1 MLGEIIMENEKINLL
16 DIIDR
21 KTLQS
26 LQDAFAEATGMA
38 ALTTDD
44 TGSVTE
50 LSNGT
55 DFCMNF
61 TRNSPIGCE
70 RCNKCDL
77 QGGEESSK
85 TGRPAVYYCHGGL
98 VDFAAPIVL
107 NGQHIGSLI
116 GGQVLP
122 EEPDEEKF
130 RKIATEIGVDPDA
143 YIEALRK
150 IKIVPKEQIDAA
162 ANLLYQMANALSQ
175 VGYQRMMAVQK
186 TSESESIV
194 NEINAKFEDI
204 NKRIDSVTE
213 SMGSLAEFCNE
224 IEGATQQ
231 SVKAVENTDNIVKAI
246 ETASTQLTLIGF
258 NASIE
263 AKRAGGVSGA
273 SFNVIAQEVRSL
285 ANRNTKQAGE
295 VEATL
300 TEIKK
305 AINNINQQLAS
316 VNEAAEKNSAAVEEL
331 RNLLKETSELVH
343 SMK

>member
-1 MLGEIIMENEKINLL
+1 MNNDNITLL

-21 KTLQS
+21 RTLQS
-26 LQDAFAEATGMA
+26 LQDAFADATGMA

-61 TRNSPIGCE
+61 TRRSRVGCE

-98 VDFAAPIVL
+98 VDFAAPIIL
-107 NGQHIGSLI
+107 NGKHIGSLI

-122 EEPDEEKF
+122 EPPDEEKF
-130 RKIATEIGVDPDA
+130 RKIAKEIDVDPDK

-150 IKIVPKEQIDAA
+150 IKIVPKAQIDAA

-175 VGYQRMMAVQK
+175 VGYQRLLAVQK
-186 TSESESIV
+186 TGESEAAIEGINEKFDAVQNQIDVVCEDMASV
-194 NEINAKFEDI
+194 NSAFEDI
-204 NKRIDSVTE
+204 ERATDS
-213 SMGSLAEFCNE
+213 
-224 IEGATQQ
+224 
-231 SVKAVENTDNIVKAI
+231 SVRAVESTDSIIKAI
-246 ETASTQLTLIGF
+246 ESASTQLTLIGF

-263 AKRAGGVSGA
+263 AKRAGAAGA
-273 SFNVIAQEVRSL
+273 GFNVIAQEVRTL
-285 ANRNTKQAGE
+285 ADRNTKLAGE
-295 VEATL
+295 VESTL
-300 TEIKK
+300 SDIKK
-305 AINNINQQLAS
+305 AINGINEQLKSMTAN
-316 VNEAAEKNSAAVEEL
+316 VNENAKSIAE
-331 RNLLKETSELVH
+331 LKTMLDETSELVH
-343 SMK
+343 SIK

>member
-1 MLGEIIMENEKINLL
+1 MNNENITLL

-21 KTLQS
+21 QTLQS
-26 LQDAFAEATGMA
+26 LQDAFADATGMA

-61 TRNSPIGCE
+61 TRASKVGCE

-98 VDFAAPIVL
+98 VDFAAPIIL
-107 NGQHIGSLI
+107 NGKHIGSLI

-130 RKIATEIGVDPDA
+130 RKIAAEIGVDPDE
-143 YIEALRK
+143 YIEALKK

-162 ANLLYQMANALSQ
+162 ANLLYQMANALSE
-175 VGYQRMMAVQK
+175 VGYQRMLAVQK
-186 TSESESIV
+186 STESEAALD
-194 NEINAKFEDI
+194 EINAKFDAI
-204 NKRIDSVTE
+204 QQQIDTVTNQ
-213 SMGSLAEFCNE
+213 MANVNDAFQH
-224 IEGATQQ
+224 IEEATA
-231 SVKAVENTDNIVKAI
+231 SCVKAVDSTDGIVKAI
-246 ETASTQLTLIGF
+246 ESASTQLTLIGF

-263 AKRAGGVSGA
+263 AKRAGGTTGA
-273 SFNVIAQEVRSL
+273 GFNVIAQEVRTL
-285 ANRNTKQAGE
+285 ANRNTKQAGD
-295 VEATL
+295 VESTL
-300 TEIKK
+300 NDIKK
-305 AINNINQQLAS
+305 AINGINAQLLDMTKGVEQNVKAI
-316 VNEAAEKNSAAVEEL
+316 EEL
-331 RNLLKETSELVH
+331 KNLLNETSDLVH
-343 SMK
+343 SLR

>member
-1 MLGEIIMENEKINLL
+1 MNNDNITLL

-61 TRNSPIGCE
+61 TRKSRVGCE
-70 RCNKCDL
+70 RCNQCDL
-77 QGGEESSK
+77 MGGEQSSK
-85 TGRPAVYYCHGGL
+85 TGKPAVYYCHGGL
-98 VDFAAPIVL
+98 VDFAAPIIL
-107 NGQHIGSLI
+107 NGKHIGSLI

-122 EEPDEEKF
+122 EPPDEEKF
-130 RKIATEIGVDPDA
+130 RKIAKEIDVDPDK

-175 VGYQRMMAVQK
+175 VGYQRLLAVQK
-186 TSESESIV
+186 TSDSEAAIS
-194 NEINAKFEDI
+194 EINNKFEDI
-204 NKRIDSVTE
+204 QKQIDTVAEEINSVGTAFE
-213 SMGSLAEFCNE
+213 N
-224 IEGATQQ
+224 IEAATAK
-231 SVKAVENTDNIVKAI
+231 SVKAVESTDSIVKAI
-246 ETASTQLTLIGF
+246 ESASTQLTLIGF

-263 AKRAGGVSGA
+263 AKRAGSAGA
-273 SFNVIAQEVRSL
+273 GFNVIAQEVRTL
-285 ANRNTKQAGE
+285 ADRNTKQANE

-300 TEIKK
+300 NDIKK
-305 AINNINQQLAS
+305 AINGINTQLHGMTNGVEQNVKAI
-316 VNEAAEKNSAAVEEL
+316 EEL
-331 RNLLKETSELVH
+331 RNLLTETNQLVH
-343 SMK
+343 NLK